1 MANKIDMTGLRFGR
15 LVVIEQADDIIE
27 ASGRHRTAWRCLCDC
42 GKDVIVRGECLR
54 SKSSPTRSCGCLSH
68 DQKVLQHMTHGQT
81 YSKLYGIWCSIKS
94 RCYNPNTKPYQ
105 NYGGRGITMCDEW
118 KNSFES
124 FSEWAVHNGYG
135 DGLSID
141 RVDNDGNYCPDNCR
155 WVDGVAQANNRRT
168 NRLLTYNGQTMNI
181 TQWAKQLGIS
191 PKTLFTRVYAG
202 YSVEQ
207 ILST

>member
-1 MANKIDMTGLRFGR
+1 
-15 LVVIEQADDIIE
+15 
-27 ASGRHRTAWRCLCDC
+27 
-42 GKDVIVRGECLR
+42 
-54 SKSSPTRSCGCLSH
+54 
-68 DQKVLQHMTHGQT
+68 
-81 YSKLYGIWCSIKS
+81 
-94 RCYNPNTKPYQ
+94 
-105 NYGGRGITMCDEW
+105 MCDEW